1 MNTYIQVFKSKSKY
15 SKLYLKICIGFML
28 IGIIGLCMSVILELP
43 FIPFLNEAGYFV
55 LLFNGLISYWIVW
68 DSMKKEKYFIAWN
81 PNEINYLLPKAD
93 TTETIVIESIKTV
106 DLNPD
111 EVTIGLKNGETKRIN
126 LNYFFFPE
134 RKTIIDFF
142 EGMR

>member
-1 MNTYIQVFKSKSKY
+1 MSF
-15 SKLYLKICIGFML
+15 LLKM
-28 IGIIGLCMSVILELP
+28 P

-55 LLFNGLISYWIVW
+55 LLFNGLISYWIVR

-81 PNEINYLLPKAD
+81 SNEINYLLPKTD
-93 TTETIVIESIKTV
+93 TTETIVIESVKTV
-106 DLNPD
+106 DMNPG
-111 EVTIGLKNGETKRIN
+111 EVTIGLSTGETKRIN

-142 EGMR
+142 EGLKK

>member
-1 MNTYIQVFKSKSKY
+1 MDTYIQVFKSKSRF

-28 IGIIGLCMSVILELP
+28 IGIMGLSVSVILEMP

-81 PNEINYLLPKAD
+81 RTEINYLLPKTD

-106 DLNPD
+106 DLNPG

>member
-1 MNTYIQVFKSKSKY
+1 MDTYIQVFKSKSRF

-28 IGIIGLCMSVILELP
+28 IGIMGLCMSFLLELP

-81 PNEINYLLPKAD
+81 RTEINYLLPKTD

-106 DLNPD
+106 ILNPD

-142 EGMR
+142 EGMQ